1 MTVLKHLF
9 LVFIFGIF
17 SSFSFPDPIPATY
30 QDSIKNDCSIYNS
43 TFKAGEELT
52 YKLYYNWNFIW
63 LSAGE
68 VTFKVTDLGP
78 TYHISAVG
86 QTYSSYEWF
95 FKVRDHYQVFLEK
108 ETLLPKESIRDVHEG
123 DFQLFDHLS
132 FDHANKQVTSRRG
145 KTRKDTKT
153 VVTKVDNCVHDVLSI
168 LYYMRNVNYNAMRV
182 NETIP
187 INIFIDN
194 EIWPLGVKYKGKEK
208 EKKIKGLGDFN
219 VLKFSPEVI
228 AGNVFEEGT
237 EMTIYA
243 SDDFN
248 RIPLLIESPVS
259 VGSVKAVLKDY
270 KGLKYS
276 LASKTD

>member
-1 MTVLKHLF
+1 MTVLKQLF
-9 LVFIFGIF
+9 LIFIFGIS
-17 SSFSFPDPIPATY
+17 SSFSTPHNFPVTS
-30 QDSIKNDCSIYNS
+30 QDTIKNDCSISNS
-43 TFKAGEELT
+43 TFKAGEQLT

-132 FDHANKQVTSRRG
+132 FDHENKKVTSRRG
-145 KTRKDTKT
+145 KTRKETKT
-153 VVTKVDNCVHDVLSI
+153 VVTEVDNCVHDVLSI
-168 LYYMRNVNYNAMRV
+168 LYYMRNVNYNTMRI

-243 SDDFN
+243 SDDLN

-270 KGLKYS
+270 KGLKYNLS
-276 LASKTD
+276 AKTD